1 MIDILVVVATAEQFL
16 IEGLMRDI
24 INRLYTDKA
33 FDNRFIKLD
42 RMDNTIQID
51 DDIYIS
57 FCTADKDQ
65 IRRYRPDYFWTD
77 SKSKDAD
84 NYLTAVGSKKLND
97 IDELI
102 SVMKKG
108 E

>member
-65 IRRYRPDYFWTD
+65 IRRYRPDYFLTN
-77 SKSKDAD
+77 SKNAD

>member
-33 FDNRFIKLD
+33 FDNKFIKLN

-57 FCTADKDQ
+57 FCTADKDH
-65 IRRYRPDYFWTD
+65 IRGYRPDYFWTD
-77 SKSKDAD
+77 SKDAE
-84 NYLTAVGSKKLND
+84 NYLTAVGSKKLGYGE
-97 IDELI
+97 II
-102 SVMKKG
+102 SVMKYR
-108 E
+108 